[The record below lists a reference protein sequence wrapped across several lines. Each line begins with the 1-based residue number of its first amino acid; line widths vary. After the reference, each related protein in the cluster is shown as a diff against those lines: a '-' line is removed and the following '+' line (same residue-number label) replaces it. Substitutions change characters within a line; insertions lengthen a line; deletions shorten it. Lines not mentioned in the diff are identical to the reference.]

1 MMDIPRPEHPR
12 PERRRD
18 DWLNL
23 NGPWQFEL
31 DPGLSGEERGLP
43 GAPALS
49 GEILVPFCPESE
61 LSGVG
66 HKDFMPCVWYRR
78 TFTVPAAWRER
89 RLLLH
94 LGAVDYE
101 ATVWLNGQPVG
112 RHRGGYTPFTCD
124 LTAAVGAGENVL
136 VVRAVDD
143 TRSPLQPRGK
153 QSETFASRGC
163 DYTRTTGIW
172 QTVWLEPVPAAHIR
186 GFRLYPNVERG
197 EVTIQARLS
206 GPAHGLRLV
215 ARASVEGQPAGEAS
229 AAAGACLLT
238 LPLEGAHLWEPGA
251 PFLYDLELRLEQEC
265 VPVDVVHSYCA
276 LREVHR
282 DGLRV
287 LINGRSVFQRL
298 VLDQGFYPE
307 GVYTAP
313 SDEALR
319 RDVELS
325 LAMGFNGARLHQ
337 KIFEPRFLYW
347 ADRLGYL
354 VWGEYPNWGL
364 NHAHPYALQRVL
376 PEWLEAVE
384 RDCNHPSIIGWCPFN
399 ETSREQNPE
408 LPRLIYRATKATDPT
423 RPVID
428 TSGYVHVETDIYDC
442 HNYEQD
448 PEKFAALFVAF
459 REGGEPYRNFPDHD
473 APYASQ
479 PYFVSEYGGIGWNP
493 AQSGEAWGY
502 GQWARSA
509 EELVARY
516 RGLTEAL
523 LSHPKMFGFC
533 YTQLYDIEQEQNG
546 LYTYTREPKV
556 APELIRAI
564 NSQPAAIEA

>member
-1 MMDIPRPEHPR
+1 
-12 PERRRD
+12 
-18 DWLNL
+18 
-23 NGPWQFEL
+23 
-31 DPGLSGEERGLP
+31 
-43 GAPALS
+43 
-49 GEILVPFCPESE
+49 
-61 LSGVG
+61 
-66 HKDFMPCVWYRR
+66 
-78 TFTVPAAWRER
+78 
-89 RLLLH
+89 
-94 LGAVDYE
+94 
-101 ATVWLNGQPVG
+101 
-112 RHRGGYTPFTCD
+112 
-124 LTAAVGAGENVL
+124 
-136 VVRAVDD
+136 
-143 TRSPLQPRGK
+143 
-153 QSETFASRGC
+153 
-163 DYTRTTGIW
+163 
-172 QTVWLEPVPAAHIR
+172 
-186 GFRLYPNVERG
+186 
-197 EVTIQARLS
+197 
-206 GPAHGLRLV
+206 
-215 ARASVEGQPAGEAS
+215 VEGQPAGEAS
-229 AAAGACLLT
+229 TAAADTCFLT
-238 LPLEGAHLWEPGA
+238 LPLEGARLWEPGA
-251 PFLYDLELRLEQEC
+251 PFLYDLELRLEQEG
-265 VPVDVVHSYCA
+265 VAVDVIHSYCA
-276 LREVHR
+276 LREVHL

-298 VLDQGFYPE
+298 VLDQGFYPQ

-313 SDEALR
+313 SDAALR
-319 RDVELS
+319 RDIERS

-384 RDCNHPSIIGWCPFN
+384 RDFNHLSIVGWCPFN

-408 LPRLIYRATKATDPT
+408 LLRLIYRATKATDPT
-423 RPVID
+423 RPVLD

-448 PEKFAALFVAF
+448 PEKFAALFVPF
-459 REGGEPYRNFPDHD
+459 REGGEPYRNFPDQD
-473 APYASQ
+473 APYAGQ
-479 PYFVSEYGGIGWNP
+479 PYFVSEYGGIGWNS

-502 GQWARSA
+502 GQWAHSA

-523 LSHPKMFGFC
+523 LSHPTMFGFC

-546 LYTYTREPKV
+546 LYTYAREPKI